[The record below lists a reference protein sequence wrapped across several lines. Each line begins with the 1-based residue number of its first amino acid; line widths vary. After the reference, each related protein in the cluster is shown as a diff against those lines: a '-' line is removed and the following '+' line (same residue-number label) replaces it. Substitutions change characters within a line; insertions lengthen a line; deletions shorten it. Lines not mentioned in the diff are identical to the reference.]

1 MDWLWIMHYLRT
13 RNSHCW
19 GYRAMLFQRRI
30 IQGRTSI
37 ILVNGRQKKGGKEY
51 NDETHN
57 TTRNPNN
64 KNINN
69 SKKNLRRRSKIP
81 ALIHMKPKETA
92 ETICSKQLACAMQ
105 TRWHL
110 NLQVNQLAKSD
121 AIKLNKLSKTGIASA
136 IIHARIQTANP
147 IATQDPV
154 AIQSRECMRSLLRK
168 IRT

>member
-1 MDWLWIMHYLRT
+1 MDY
-13 RNSHCW
+13 
-19 GYRAMLFQRRI
+19 ALFAHEKLALLGLSCNAFPEAYNPRPHFDYISQRP
-30 IQGRTSI
+30 S
-37 ILVNGRQKKGGKEY
+37 KKRGGKEY

-69 SKKNLRRRSKIP
+69 SKKNLRWRSKIP

-92 ETICSKQLACAMQ
+92 EAICSKQLACAMQ

-136 IIHARIQTANP
+136 MIHARIQTANP